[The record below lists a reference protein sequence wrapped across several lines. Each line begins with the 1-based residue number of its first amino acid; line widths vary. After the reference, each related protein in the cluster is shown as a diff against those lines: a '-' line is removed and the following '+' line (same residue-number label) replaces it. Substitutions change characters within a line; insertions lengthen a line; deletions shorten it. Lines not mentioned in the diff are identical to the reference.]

1 MQGAFQGLCSGR
13 SNLYYDAN
21 GGSDYVFNPYIAKIG
36 DSVEV
41 IGTDRGEHQ
50 VDSPDWD
57 KEFLAWNTEP
67 DGTGKG
73 YKEWDSITF
82 TAPTTTLY
90 ALWANESEYSI
101 IESAALTL
109 SGEISVNIVISPTDV
124 LKDDENAYMLI
135 KGPNDKEPVKQLLK
149 DMPRDDEGSSCFRRS
164 PRTRCGT

>member
-1 MQGAFQGLCSGR
+1 M
-13 SNLYYDAN
+13 LYYDAN
-21 GGSDYVFNPYIAKIG
+21 GGSGYVFNPYIAKIG

-41 IGTDRGEHQ
+41 IGTDRDEHQ

-67 DGTGKG
+67 DVTGKG
-73 YKEWDSITF
+73 YKQWDSITL
-82 TAPTTTLY
+82 TEPTTTLY

-109 SGEISVNIVISPTDV
+109 SGEISVNIVISPTDE